1 MRSNFIVRIRV
12 ILGFVLLV
20 AAFLLTKLYF
30 VQIVYGDEYS
40 ARADR
45 QYVRPNEN
53 LFDRG
58 SIFFEDK
65 DGRLVSAATLKTGF
79 TVSINPN
86 VLQNP
91 ENVYEKISG
100 IIELDRD
107 EFFKRAGKTDDP
119 YEEIAKRVS
128 PENGLLIDGL
138 HIEGVKVHKE
148 RWRFYPGEAL
158 AAQTIGF
165 VAFQE
170 DELSGRYGLE
180 RYYNDTLSR
189 NTNNLYVNFFA
200 EIFSN
205 INTALFTG
213 DDGREGDIVTTI
225 EPSVQLFLERKLE
238 EIGEKW
244 NPRQAAGIIINP
256 QNGEIYAMGIYPSF
270 DINRFSEV
278 EDASVFSHSLVE
290 GAYEMGSIIKPL
302 TLAAGL
308 DSGAI
313 TADTTYYDQGF
324 VTLDGLTISNFDG
337 KGRGRVPMQEIL
349 NQSLNT
355 GATFVMQKMGTET
368 FREYMLKY
376 GIGKETGIDLPNEG
390 VGLVKNLESPRTIE
404 YATASFGQGI
414 AITPIETVRAL
425 STLANGGVLV
435 TPHLGKE
442 IKYRTGLSKTI
453 SYVDGQRVLQESTSE
468 EITRML
474 VKVVD
479 EALLGGTVKF
489 PNYSVAAKTGTAQIA
504 NTEERGYYDD
514 RFLHSF
520 FGYFPAYDPRFL
532 VFFIMLEPKE
542 VRFASQTLTLPFIDS
557 VHFLINYYDVPPDR

>member
-1 MRSNFIVRIRV
+1 MRFNFIVRIRV

-20 AAFLLTKLYF
+20 ATLLLVRLYF
-30 VQIVYGDEYS
+30 VQVVYGDVYS
-40 ARADR
+40 ERADR
-45 QYVRPNEN
+45 QYARPNEN

-65 DGRLVSAATLKTGF
+65 SARLVSAATLKTGF
-79 TVSINPN
+79 TVSINPSI
-86 VLQNP
+86 LEAP
-91 ENVYEKISG
+91 EDVYERLSS
-100 IIELDRD
+100 IIEIDRD
-107 EFFKRAGKTDDP
+107 NFLMRAGKIDDP

-128 PENGLLIDGL
+128 SEDGLAIDGL
-138 HIEGVKVHKE
+138 NIEGVSVHKE
-148 RWRFYPGEAL
+148 RWRFYPGEEL
-158 AAQTIGF
+158 AAQTVGF
-165 VAFQE
+165 IAFQG

-189 NTNNLYVNFFA
+189 NTDSLYVNFFA

-205 INTALFTG
+205 INKTLFTY
-213 DDGREGDIVTTI
+213 DNTREGDIITTI

-238 EIGEKW
+238 EVRDAW
-244 NPRQAAGIIINP
+244 SARQTAGIIINP
-256 QNGEIYAMGIYPSF
+256 QNGEIYALGVYPSF
-270 DINRFSEV
+270 DINRFSEA
-278 EDASVFSHSLVE
+278 EDASVFSNPLVE
-290 GAYEMGSIIKPL
+290 SVYEMGSIMKPL
-302 TLAAGL
+302 TLAAGV

-313 TADTTYYDQGF
+313 TPETTYYDAGS

-337 KGRGRVPMQEIL
+337 EGRGRVPMQEIL

-355 GATFVMQKMGTET
+355 GATFVMQQMGTDI
-368 FREYMLKY
+368 FRKYMLNY

-414 AITPIETVRAL
+414 AVTPIEMVRAL
-425 STLANGGVLV
+425 SSLANGGKLI

-442 IKYRTGLSKTI
+442 IKYKTGLSKTI
-453 SYVDGQRVLQESTSE
+453 SYVDGERVLQEKSSE

-479 EALLGGTVKF
+479 EALLGGAVKF
-489 PNYSVAAKTGTAQIA
+489 QNYSVAAKTGTAQIA
-504 NTEERGYYDD
+504 NTEARGYYDD

-520 FGYFPAYDPRFL
+520 FGYFPAYDAKFL
-532 VFFIMLEPKE
+532 IFLLALEPE
-542 VRFASQTLTLPFIDS
+542 GVRYASQTLTHPFIDT
-557 VHFLINYYDVPPDR
+557 VNFLVNYYDIPPDR